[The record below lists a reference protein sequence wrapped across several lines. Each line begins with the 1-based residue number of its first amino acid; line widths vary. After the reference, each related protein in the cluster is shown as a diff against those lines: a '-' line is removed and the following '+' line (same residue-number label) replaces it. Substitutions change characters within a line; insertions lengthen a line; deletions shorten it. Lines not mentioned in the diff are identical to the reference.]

1 MQIFWGYELKW
12 LKKRLV
18 QKINQPPLY
27 LFHPITIG
35 IPRQYGCAINR
46 RVVRDLYTDA
56 IEDIILLDLTP

>member
-1 MQIFWGYELKW
+1 MA
-12 LKKRLV
+12 KKRLV
-18 QKINQPPLY
+18 QKINQPPFY